1 MGVTGSALVPCVML
15 MAASF
20 VFAQETPGTSAN
32 GQLFQERRPEATAE
46 SVPEVQK
53 QPSYKYFSLLDGL
66 PMMLELHH
74 DTEVG
79 TGKPIDVYLFPIEMQ
94 VLNSDGDL
102 EPEGL
107 IKDNFFTAQ
116 PVDPIT
122 AVNPHSA
129 RDCKIW
135 NGLVLAQ
142 VYNRDPTSRTWPYVE
157 FTVAQFA
164 RTVQTNEDGTVW
176 WSDDVECWGSQDRFP
191 PF

>member
-1 MGVTGSALVPCVML
+1 MKGTIGLALGVFMFLT
-15 MAASF
+15 ASY
-20 VFAQETPGTSAN
+20 VFAQNKQVRHEHAPAASEAGSTSSPVAPD
-32 GQLFQERRPEATAE
+32 RRYR
-46 SVPEVQK
+46 SI
-53 QPSYKYFSLLDGL
+53 LDGL
-66 PMMLELHH
+66 PKGFELHH